1 MQVNRVGNFQQ
12 FNLRSEI
19 GELKLEHI
27 LDFLG
32 PKDFFWVSHFS
43 ELKTPPW
50 WIHFFFFRSMFLKV
64 LLRGSVYQTLWTL
77 EFIFRPHPQKF

>member
-1 MQVNRVGNFQQ
+1 MKQSNRSNCLVVQVNGVGDFQQ

-19 GELKLEHI
+19 GELKLERI

-32 PKDFFWVSHFS
+32 PKDFFQASHFS

-50 WIHFFFFRSMFLKV
+50 WIHFFF
-64 LLRGSVYQTLWTL
+64 
-77 EFIFRPHPQKF
+77 